1 MPLSKTCL
9 YCNNDSG
16 SSNNAP
22 WYYDINY
29 SNGTSVYVVW
39 GEFTCY
45 EICQLTWLFRKSPG
59 KRLKPLDETCRY
71 VLLMGTNACCL
82 WSNCKPPMQRK
93 VGWNKKYYLCLRL
106 QNIMKMERKEYFEK
120 VMQTII
126 STAMV
131 VACASIVKMRQY
143 VIVETLTF
151 RKIKIEKI
159 L

>member
-1 MPLSKTCL
+1 
-9 YCNNDSG
+9 
-16 SSNNAP
+16 
-22 WYYDINY
+22 
-29 SNGTSVYVVW
+29 
-39 GEFTCY
+39 
-45 EICQLTWLFRKSPG
+45 
-59 KRLKPLDETCRY
+59 
-71 VLLMGTNACCL
+71 
-82 WSNCKPPMQRK
+82 
-93 VGWNKKYYLCLRL
+93 
-106 QNIMKMERKEYFEK
+106 MERKEYFEK